1 MSRRTLDTSGRPG
14 VTVHGEK
21 LPSLYQPEA
30 GRDGRLET
38 DRKRGMSRSGRPTRE
53 RRPRTTERR
62 DTR

>member
-14 VTVHGEK
+14 VTVHGAK
-21 LPSLYQPEA
+21 LPTYYQPEA
-30 GRDGRLET
+30 GRDGWLEA

-53 RRPRTTERR
+53 RRPRTAERK